1 MKQHRLWLVILLA
14 SFSLLIGLNTLTA
27 SAKTVWSYTTPKA
40 LRGTWY
46 GGHSKFKCRK
56 HAFGET
62 VYGDKSQTNYF
73 SISNKIVVGHVHH
86 HAIYG
91 YRDRVYFRD
100 IKPYAHDWGET
111 YTPIVFKYNHHHY
124 KGLDVTGHAPDLIYT
139 RTKLGKII
147 SLSGWHSHKVALV
160 HYGW

>member
-14 SFSLLIGLNTLTA
+14 SFSLLISLNTLTA

-46 GGHSKFKCRK
+46 DGHYTIKGYK
-56 HAFGET
+56 HSIGDLR
-62 VYGDKSQTNYF
+62 YGDKSQTNYS
-73 SISNKIVVGHVHH
+73 SISNKIIVGHAHH
-86 HAIYG
+86 HSIYG

-100 IKPYAHDWGET
+100 IKPYAHQMGEI
-111 YTPIVFKYNHHHY
+111 YTPIVFKYNHRHY
-124 KGLDVTGHAPDLIYT
+124 KGLDVTGHAPDNIWT
-139 RTKLGKII
+139 RTKLGKTI